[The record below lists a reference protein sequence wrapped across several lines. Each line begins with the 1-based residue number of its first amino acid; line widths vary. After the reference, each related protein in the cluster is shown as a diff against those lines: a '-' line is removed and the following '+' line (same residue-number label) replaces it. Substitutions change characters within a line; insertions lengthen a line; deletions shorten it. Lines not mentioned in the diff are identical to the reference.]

1 MSSIGPKMEVAPKSF
16 LNPSIPS
23 YKNRATKITR
33 LKLTNKRKH
42 MPQAQ
47 EIKITLEMN
56 KIENRKTTVIN
67 RQKQKLGYQ
76 KDQQK

>member
-56 KIENRKTTVIN
+56 KID
-67 RQKQKLGYQ
+67 YQ
-76 KDQQK
+76 AVLAVLRFHILFIFLR